1 MLRRVIWS
9 MISLLFIAYVG
20 ENAGLSLVGP
30 AFAQTGSGS
39 GSQTTATVG
48 SCPVWLE
55 GDNSAVYIAD
65 NYNVSGGVFESGGS
79 FIGGSSII
87 ASDFSTCNVSNL
99 SIKSQSGPS
108 SGNI

>member
-39 GSQTTATVG
+39 GSQTTASVG

-55 GDNSAVYIAD
+55 GDNSALYIATPPVRSVAPTSGSLARGTVLIVTGANLRGAIPVTCGGAAPAGVAD
-65 NYNVSGGVFESGGS
+65 N
-79 FIGGSSII
+79 
-87 ASDFSTCNVSNL
+87 
-99 SIKSQSGPS
+99 
-108 SGNI
+108 